1 MFLIDNKIQ
10 PITFL
15 ERLTLNQIGMF
26 SFDLSKSAIRLLE
39 RKCKKIKTF
48 WPKKLIKRYHLVIRL
63 SNLFQFPL
71 FPTADFICHGAKAI

>member
-48 WPKKLIKRYHLVIRL
+48 WPKKLIKRYH
-63 SNLFQFPL
+63 
-71 FPTADFICHGAKAI
+71 